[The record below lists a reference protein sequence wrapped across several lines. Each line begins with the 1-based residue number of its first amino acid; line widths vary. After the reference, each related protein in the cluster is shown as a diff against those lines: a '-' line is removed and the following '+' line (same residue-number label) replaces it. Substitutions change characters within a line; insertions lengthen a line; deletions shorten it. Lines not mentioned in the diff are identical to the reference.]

1 LFCGFYK
8 HEIEANLAGAELML
22 QAMGYKHAGQTVMV
36 LDGPIDPDRVSN
48 VSRDSLMAFVECQVS
63 KLVTLL
69 YVYLFSAVQSSFCCQ
84 VNNNVV

>member
-1 LFCGFYK
+1 
-8 HEIEANLAGAELML
+8 ML

-63 KLVTLL
+63 KQLFHYMFIFQYSLVIILL
-69 YVYLFSAVQSSFCCQ
+69 SS
-84 VNNNVV
+84 